1 MPTQIALIRGINVGK
16 ANRVTMADLRS
27 LMEGLGFEN
36 VHTLLNSGNV
46 VFSARSDRSTG
57 PNIEKA
63 LAESLGV
70 KAKVMLLTAE
80 ELATIVAQNPLLE
93 HMKDPSRLII
103 SVTSSADDCR
113 RLRPLLE
120 QDWSPD
126 LLAIRGRAA
135 YMWCENGV
143 LESRLQTAA
152 SRILKDGS
160 TARNWS
166 TVLKLHALARDVR

>member
-16 ANRVTMADLRS
+16 AHRVAMADLRS

-36 VHTLLNSGNV
+36 VRTLLNSGNV
-46 VFSARSDRSTG
+46 VFSARSHRSIG

-70 KAKVMLLTAE
+70 TAKVILLTAE
-80 ELATIVAQNPLLE
+80 ELASIVAQNPLLQ
-93 HMKDPSRLII
+93 HMKDPSRLILALAA
-103 SVTSSADDCR
+103 SADDCK
-113 RLRPLLE
+113 RLHPLLE

-126 LLAIRGRAA
+126 RLAIQGRAA
-135 YMWCENGV
+135 YLWCENGV
-143 LESRLQTAA
+143 LESKLQTAA
-152 SRILKDGS
+152 SRLLKDAT

-166 TVLKLHALARDVR
+166 TILKLHALAREVP